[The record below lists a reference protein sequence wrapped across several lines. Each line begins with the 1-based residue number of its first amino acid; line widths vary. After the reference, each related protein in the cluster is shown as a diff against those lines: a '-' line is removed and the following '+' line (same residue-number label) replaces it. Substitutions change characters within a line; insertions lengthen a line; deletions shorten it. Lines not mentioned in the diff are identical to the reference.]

1 MLKLRYSPGSPY
13 GRKAAIAAKHL
24 KLDQRITL
32 VDSDAD
38 ADDRLRKLNPLKKI
52 PLLVLEDDTVIFDS
66 PVILEYFD
74 LLAGGGKIIPS
85 ETKARFASLTLQAL
99 ADGITDAAVLIA
111 YEGRWH
117 EPDCMSAKW
126 MEHQQL
132 KVDEGLAQLEKHIP
146 TGPVCVGQIS
156 LVCALD
162 FLEKRNPKPWR
173 EGHPKLAAWYQNFV
187 TSVPAYQL

>member
-85 ETKARFASLTLQAL
+85 ETKAATY
-99 ADGITDAAVLIA
+99 V
-111 YEGRWH
+111 
-117 EPDCMSAKW
+117 
-126 MEHQQL
+126 
-132 KVDEGLAQLEKHIP
+132 V
-146 TGPVCVGQIS
+146 
-156 LVCALD
+156 
-162 FLEKRNPKPWR
+162 
-173 EGHPKLAAWYQNFV
+173 
-187 TSVPAYQL
+187 

>member
-13 GRKAAIAAKHL
+13 GRKAAIAARHL

-32 VDSDAD
+32 IDSESD
-38 ADDRLRKLNPLKKI
+38 ADDRVRKLNPLKKI
-52 PLLVLEDDTVIFDS
+52 PLLVLEDDSVIFDS

-74 LLAGGGKIIPS
+74 MLAGGGKIIPA
-85 ETKARFASLTLQAL
+85 ETKARFRSLTLQAL

-126 MEHQQL
+126 MDHQQI
-132 KVDEGLAQLEKHIP
+132 KVDEGLNQVEKNIP
-146 TGPVCVGQIS
+146 TGPVCVGQIA

-162 FLEKRNPKPWR
+162 FVEKRNPKPWR
-173 EGHPKLAAWYQNFV
+173 EGRPKLAAWYQNFI
-187 TSVPAYQL
+187 TTVPAYQA